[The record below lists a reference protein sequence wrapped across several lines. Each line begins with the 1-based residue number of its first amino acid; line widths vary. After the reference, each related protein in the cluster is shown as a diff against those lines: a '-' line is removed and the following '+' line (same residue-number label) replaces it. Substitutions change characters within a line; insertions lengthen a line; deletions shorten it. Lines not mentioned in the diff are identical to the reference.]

1 MVEATVTLKKGGA
14 LVVISENWADL
25 MKALEGYEI
34 TGINAHE
41 VGAAKIHPRNQA
53 KQAAIPREDRCI
65 CCGEAVPEGRQ
76 ICPAC
81 EKKGGMTQ

>member
-1 MVEATVTLKKGGA
+1 MVEATVTLKKGGT
-14 LVVISENWADL
+14 LDIVCENWGELAKTL
-25 MKALEGYEI
+25 KGYKI
-34 TGINAHE
+34 RSIDANE
-41 VGAAKIHPRNQA
+41 VGAAKIRPRNQA

-81 EKKGGMTQ
+81 EKKEV